1 MYEFHANF
9 ASIDFSLKL
18 LLNFMPFYKRNWV
31 ASHRNNTLLSRQE
44 TEAEKTSHNSIV
56 DYILVICIFHPYD
69 TNKQIKMCQDFH
81 GI

>member
-31 ASHRNNTLLSRQE
+31 ASHRNNTLLSGRE
-44 TEAEKTSHNSIV
+44 TEAKNIPQFNIRLHIGNMHIYFTYMI
-56 DYILVICIFHPYD
+56 
-69 TNKQIKMCQDFH
+69 
-81 GI
+81 